1 MSKYVGET
9 DVYAREAGFTQKLA
23 YVAAGNGQGQ
33 IEYQGLAYPGAA
45 TSEARWQIKKFTYDS
60 NNRMTDIQWAG
71 GTDSYT
77 SIWDNRA
84 ALSYS

>member
-1 MSKYVGET
+1 MGKYVGET

-23 YVAAGNGQGQ
+23 YIAAGNGIGQ
-33 IEYQGLAYPGAA
+33 IEYQGLSYPGTA
-45 TSEARWQIKKFTYDS
+45 TSSAGWQIKKFIYDS

-71 GTDSYT
+71 GSDAYT